1 MKKVLFSALIAVCGL
16 LSACQSD
23 DEFSAATVHEITFQ
37 VTNYEQYDLD
47 DFTRASGA
55 DALDHLV
62 MGVFD
67 AATDAVVGGVTV
79 QNKADGKSSYGTFSV
94 SLPEG
99 RYRAVFIGY
108 NGNYSCQMSSSTAVS
123 FGNEHVPHT
132 FLSSFEL
139 TVDGKTAQTQNVVL
153 KRAVAAFRVVVND
166 ALPQELATFQFVNRG
181 GGTALNAQTGF
192 CTEQK
197 ERTYNISVPSSKI
210 GKPGVDVNCY
220 AFLPA
225 EEAAMNITVNALKSD
240 GSVIKS
246 RTFADVP
253 MKVNRLTCYTGNFFA
268 EDEAAA
274 QFRLSVDDAWSDTLN
289 VSF

>member
-1 MKKVLFSALIAVCGL
+1 MKKVLLPALIAVCGL

-23 DEFSAATVHEITFQ
+23 DEFSAAAVHEITFQ

-47 DFTRASGA
+47 DLTRASVA
-55 DALDHLV
+55 DVLDHLV

-67 AATDAVVGGVTV
+67 AATDAVVGSVTV

-108 NGNYSCQMSSSTAVS
+108 NGSRACQMSSSTNITFES
-123 FGNEHVPHT
+123 DHVPHT
-132 FLSSFEL
+132 FLSCMEL
-139 TVDGKTAQTQNVVL
+139 TVDGKTAQNQNVVL
-153 KRAVAAFRVVVND
+153 KRAVAAFRLVVKE
-166 ALPQELATFQFVNRG
+166 ALPQGLATFRFVNRG

-197 ERTYNISVPSSKI
+197 ERTYDISVPTSSI
-210 GKPGVDVNCY
+210 GKSNVEISCY
-220 AFLPA
+220 AFLPS
-225 EEAAMNITVNALKSD
+225 EEAAMNITVNALKAD

>member
-16 LSACQSD
+16 LSACQSN

-153 KRAVAAFRVVVND
+153 KRAVAAFQVKVTDIV
-166 ALPQELATFQFVNRG
+166 PEGVSTIQFLTYG
-181 GGTALNAQTGF
+181 GGTALNARTGF
-192 CTEQK
+192 CSIIK
-197 ERTYNISVPSSKI
+197 ERIYNL
-210 GKPGVDVNCY
+210 PGAESLVGYKNHTLTCY

>member
-1 MKKVLFSALIAVCGL
+1 MKKVLLPALIAVCGL

-23 DEFSAATVHEITFQ
+23 DEFSAAAVHEITFQ

-67 AATDAVVGGVTV
+67 AATDAVVGSVTA

-108 NGNYSCQMSSSTAVS
+108 NGSRACQMSSSTS
-123 FGNEHVPHT
+123 ITFEGDHVPHS
-132 FLSSFEL
+132 FLSSMEL
-139 TVDGKTAQTQNVVL
+139 TVDGKTAQNQNVVL
-153 KRAVAAFRVVVND
+153 KRAVAAFRLVVKE
-166 ALPQELATFQFVNRG
+166 ALPQGLATFRFVNRG

-197 ERTYNISVPSSKI
+197 ERTYDISVPTSSI
-210 GKPGVDVNCY
+210 GKSNVEISCY

-289 VSF
+289 ISF

>member
-1 MKKVLFSALIAVCGL
+1 MKKVLLPALIAVCGL
-16 LSACQSD
+16 LSACQSN

-55 DALDHLV
+55 DALKHLV

-67 AATDAVVGGVTV
+67 AATDAVVGNVVV
-79 QNKADGKSSYGTFSV
+79 QNKEDGNSNYGSFSV

-108 NGNYSCQMSSSTAVS
+108 NGSRACQMSSSTS
-123 FGNEHVPHT
+123 ITFEGDHVPHT
-132 FLSSFEL
+132 FLSCMEL
-139 TVDGKTAQTQNVVL
+139 TVDGKTAQNQNVVL
-153 KRAVAAFRVVVND
+153 KRAVAAFRLVVKD
-166 ALPQELATFQFVNRG
+166 ALPQGLATLRFVNRG
-181 GGTALNAQTGF
+181 GGTVLNAQTGF

-197 ERTYNISVPSSKI
+197 ERTYDISVPTSSI
-210 GKPGVDVNCY
+210 GKSNVEISCY